1 MNAALL
7 GFIGSIIV
15 AIISLIGVIIT
26 NSTSNKKLEQQILTA
41 QAVTDTKL
49 ENLTIE
55 VNKHNN
61 FAGRIPV
68 IEKEIEVINH
78 RLKNLEEK

>member
-1 MNAALL
+1 MDAALL

-26 NSTSNKKLEQQILTA
+26 NSASNKKLEQQILTA

-49 ENLTIE
+49 ENLTNE

-68 IEKEIEVINH
+68 MEKEIEVINH